1 MNEKKKYP
9 FAGRSSEEKLGGA
22 SSWDFVCSMI
32 APLLVIPI
40 HILFYFF
47 SFLSESDTRA
57 RVGDKQIVM

>member
-47 SFLSESDTRA
+47 FFP
-57 RVGDKQIVM
+57 